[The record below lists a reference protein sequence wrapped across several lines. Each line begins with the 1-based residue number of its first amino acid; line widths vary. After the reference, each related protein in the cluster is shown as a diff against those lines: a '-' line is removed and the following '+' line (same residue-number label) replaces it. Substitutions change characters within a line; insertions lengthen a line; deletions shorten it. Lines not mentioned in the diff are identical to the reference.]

1 VAGAAVGAIVQDTGV
16 LKLILDALRWLL
28 RVVLAL
34 LILFEEWGWEPL
46 RRVFALLAKLPVIRQ
61 FEALLKKLPPR
72 AAFVVLLLPSLLILP
87 IKLAAVWL
95 VAQGHVMLGVGIVVA
110 AKLIGT
116 ALLAWLFQLIQPALM
131 QLPWFARLY
140 LRWTAWKAEL
150 LAWVRASGVWRT
162 ARAIKLRLKRLFR
175 RGRVVPPA

>member
-1 VAGAAVGAIVQDTGV
+1 M
-16 LKLILDALRWLL
+16 LKLLVAPLRWLI

-46 RRVFALLAKLPVIRQ
+46 RRVFALIARLPVIRQ
-61 FEALLKKLPPR
+61 FEALLRRLPPR
-72 AAFVVLLLPSLLILP
+72 WAFAVLLLPSLLILP

-95 VAQGHVMLGVGIVVA
+95 VAEGHALLGVGVIIA
-110 AKLIGT
+110 AKLFGT

-131 QLPWFARLY
+131 QLPWFARVY

-150 LAWVRASGVWRT
+150 LAWVRASAVWRT
-162 ARAIKLRLKRLFR
+162 ARAIKLRVKRVFR
-175 RGRVVPPA
+175 RGRQEPSA

>member
-1 VAGAAVGAIVQDTGV
+1 M
-16 LKLILDALRWLL
+16 LKALIAPLRWLI

-46 RRVFALLAKLPVIRQ
+46 RRVFALIAKLPVIRQ
-61 FEALLKKLPPR
+61 FEALLKRLPPR

-95 VAQGHVMLGVGIVVA
+95 VAKGHALLGVGVIIA
-110 AKLIGT
+110 AKLLGT

-140 LRWTAWKAEL
+140 VRWTRWKADL
-150 LAWVRASGVWRT
+150 LAWVRGSAVWRT
-162 ARAIKLRLKRLFR
+162 ARAIKLRVKRLFR
-175 RGRVVPPA
+175 RRARAES

>member
-1 VAGAAVGAIVQDTGV
+1 M
-16 LKLILDALRWLL
+16 LKTLIAPLRWLF
-28 RVVLAL
+28 RVVLAI

-46 RRVFALLAKLPVIRQ
+46 RRVFALFARLPVIRQ

-87 IKLAAVWL
+87 IKLVAVWL
-95 VAQGHVMLGVGIVVA
+95 VAEGHALLGVFIIIA
-110 AKLIGT
+110 AKVFGT

-140 LRWTAWKAEL
+140 ARWTAWKADL

-162 ARAIKLRLKRLFR
+162 ARAIKLRVKRLFR
-175 RGRVVPPA
+175 HSSRDTRPQ